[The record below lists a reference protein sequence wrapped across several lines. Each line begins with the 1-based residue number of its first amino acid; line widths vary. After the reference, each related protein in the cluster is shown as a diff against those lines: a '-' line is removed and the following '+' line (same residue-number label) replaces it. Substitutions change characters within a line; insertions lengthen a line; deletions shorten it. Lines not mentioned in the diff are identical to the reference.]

1 MRERHRDKLNEFAIA
16 AAGNRGV
23 KPFLCGLSW

>member
-1 MRERHRDKLNEFAIA
+1 MGEKHREKLNEFIVA

-23 KPFLCGLSW
+23 KPFLCGPSW